1 MMLQIVTFQP
11 LVIELLVHALKE
23 AIIAES
29 AKHACKRH
37 TVSVEKSLYLLV
49 NSTWF
54 HLIIIQLKYNT
65 NLKIY
70 NTKVD

>member
-54 HLIIIQLKYNT
+54 GY
-65 NLKIY
+65 
-70 NTKVD
+70 